1 MKLES
6 LLGQRAQQEDVMSN
20 SNIPSKELTGTA
32 QRVGRRKTESNEPAA
47 HTYLRK
53 QMCKCKTSALSV
65 AILNSLSS
73 PYKEQEREEDLLAC

>member
-1 MKLES
+1 MKLNS
-6 LLGQRAQQEDVMSN
+6 LLRQRAQQEDVMSN

-53 QMCKCKTSALSV
+53 QMCKCKTSAFSV

-73 PYKEQEREEDLLAC
+73 SY